1 MAHPTAAEKGQIE
14 ELKKQNTAL
23 STQLLDLEIQL
34 VEQHEEFSKY
44 VRARSEE
51 VGRRNRVRERMEG
64 ERGSER

>member
-51 VGRRNRVRERMEG
+51 VGRRNRE
-64 ERGSER
+64 